1 MPPGAKRRPRAHTGR
16 MDDAPDAGAQPE
28 LERTLLAWLEDE
40 VGVDRPRR
48 LVRVD
53 EREILVSKFE
63 PGFAAQLHQLLDQIP
78 EIFDEAGV
86 IERYQALAPSLPAD
100 TPRVDAWHAAM
111 HAALRLAGE
120 RLEVEDSRLAE
131 VRVGVDSVRAVL
143 EAVIWTQPRVG
154 DDYTPRSG
162 EVDAYREGMAAL
174 QDDRDI
180 FTRYYGDFEGV
191 PVRNHCPGAAFA
203 RRMLAH
209 GWHAITGTPAPD

>member
-1 MPPGAKRRPRAHTGR
+1 
-16 MDDAPDAGAQPE
+16 MDETDPDLTDALAQW
-28 LERTLLAWLEDE
+28 LERE

-48 LVRVD
+48 VVRAD

-63 PGFAAQLHQLLDQIP
+63 PGFANQLHRLLDEIP
-78 EIFDEAGV
+78 ELFSEPHV
-86 IERYQALAPSLPAD
+86 LERYDEVARSLPAD

-120 RLEVEDSRLAE
+120 RLALDDSRLAE
-131 VRVGVDSVRAVL
+131 VRVGIDSVRAVL
-143 EAVIWTQPRVG
+143 EACIWSQPRVG
-154 DDYTPRSG
+154 DDYTPRNG
-162 EVDAYREGMAAL
+162 EVQAYREGLAAL
-174 QDDRDI
+174 SDERDV

-209 GWHAITGTPAPD
+209 AWRAITGTPPPDTPA

>member
-1 MPPGAKRRPRAHTGR
+1 
-16 MDDAPDAGAQPE
+16 MDTASREHVDPE
-28 LERTLLAWLEDE
+28 FAAAVSQWLERE

-48 LVRVD
+48 VVRASAEEV
-53 EREILVSKFE
+53 LVSKFE
-63 PGFAAQLHQLLDQIP
+63 PGFASQLHRLLDDLP
-78 EIFDEAGV
+78 EMFSEPHV
-86 IERYQALAPSLPAD
+86 VEQYRRMALTLPAD

-111 HAALRLAGE
+111 HAALHEANDRLQ
-120 RLEVEDSRLAE
+120 VEDTRLAE
-131 VRVGVDSVRAVL
+131 VRVGIDSVRAVL
-143 EAVIWTQPRVG
+143 EACIWSQPCVG

-162 EVDAYREGMAAL
+162 EVQAYRDGLAAL

-209 GWHAITGTPAPD
+209 GWMAITGTPPPD